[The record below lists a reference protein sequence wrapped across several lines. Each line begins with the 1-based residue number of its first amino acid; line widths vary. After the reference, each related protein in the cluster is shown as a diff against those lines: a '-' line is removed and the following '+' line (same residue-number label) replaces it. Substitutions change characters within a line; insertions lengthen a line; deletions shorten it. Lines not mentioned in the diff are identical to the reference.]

1 MNDRLRS
8 LEIRLRLI
16 RSALKHDAIAL
27 EEKGYIP
34 GIGSKF
40 FKSREYFEEFLQR
53 QKEREA
59 EIIREINEIKRQYE
73 VMA

>member
-1 MNDRLRS
+1 MERLKSLEFRLR
-8 LEIRLRLI
+8 II

-34 GIGSKF
+34 GIGNKF
-40 FKSREYFEEFLQR
+40 FKRREHFEEFLQK

-59 EIIREINEIKRQYE
+59 EIIREINEIKRRNE